1 VVVLEESLWPPSWI
15 QLPPEALA
23 ERARP
28 VARAAAAVTTK
39 AWEAVMSVHLEEWIN
54 LKDRPV

>member
-1 VVVLEESLWPPSWI
+1 LWPPSWI